1 MGRRKLI
8 GLLERTILGA
18 AMGAAL
24 FALERRL
31 GRKQDRS
38 T

>member
-1 MGRRKLI
+1 MQKRTLI

-24 FALERRL
+24 FLLERRL
-31 GRKQDRS
+31 NRKQ

>member
-1 MGRRKLI
+1 MQERKLI

-18 AMGAAL
+18 AMATAL
-24 FALERRL
+24 FLLERRL
-31 GRKQDRS
+31 NRKQ

>member
-1 MGRRKLI
+1 MRKRKLI
-8 GLLERTILGA
+8 GILERTILGA

-31 GRKQDRS
+31 NRKQRRPA
-38 T
+38 

>member
-1 MGRRKLI
+1 MRTRKLI

-18 AMGAAL
+18 AMSAAL

-31 GRKQDRS
+31 NRKRA
-38 T
+38 